1 MSAPKQ
7 SSHTDFSQEQK
18 IRGDKW
24 TIHIKMSGTLRTLK
38 AGVATN
44 ITRDAFPQENANV
57 IAPQQQSA
65 IAYFKLC
72 NYVDANV
79 SLSYHLLDEQ

>member
-1 MSAPKQ
+1 M
-7 SSHTDFSQEQK
+7 
-18 IRGDKW
+18 
-24 TIHIKMSGTLRTLK
+24 TINKRNGRLGRWKTALRT
-38 AGVATN
+38 G
-44 ITRDAFPQENANV
+44 DAFPQENANV